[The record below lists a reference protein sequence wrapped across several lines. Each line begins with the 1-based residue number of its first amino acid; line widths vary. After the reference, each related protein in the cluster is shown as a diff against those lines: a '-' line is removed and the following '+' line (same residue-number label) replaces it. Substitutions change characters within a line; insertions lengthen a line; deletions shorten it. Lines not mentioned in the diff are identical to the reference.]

1 MNKQEK
7 IVCAAVKFE
16 YMVHSEVVMCLDYN
30 DNRVQDHISND
41 MAYGVIGERTNGF
54 ITNYNR
60 FVDAKEAWEIAED
73 AEQINY
79 DIIDYSCYEEKGY
92 QELKPSDLY

>member
-1 MNKQEK
+1 MDKQEK

-16 YMVHSEVVMCLDYN
+16 YMIHSEVVMCLDYN

-54 ITNYNR
+54 ITNKNR
-60 FVDAKEAWEIAED
+60 FVDAKNAFVIAVNAGQIMPYGGNDIPNLRPED
-73 AEQINY
+73 IY
-79 DIIDYSCYEEKGY
+79 
-92 QELKPSDLY
+92 